1 MSDGYQDFTRQSAM
15 AAGAQAERAA
25 AVALDRLEDV
35 CLWVQQQG
43 LTTSPGSRSFA
54 DAGQALFKL
63 RRQVSPV
70 PQRLGRLAAGSTYF
84 GLRLGLEA
92 YRVVLELL
100 EETIEFARAEGS
112 R

>member
-1 MSDGYQDFTRQSAM
+1 LSDGYQDFTRQSAV
-15 AAGAQAERAA
+15 AAGARAERAA

-43 LTTSPGSRSFA
+43 LSASPGSQSLA
-54 DAGQALFKL
+54 DAGRALFRL

-70 PQRLGRLAAGSTYF
+70 PHQLGRLAAGSTYF

-92 YRVVLELL
+92 YRVVLTLL
-100 EETIEFARAEGS
+100 DETMEFARAEGP